1 MKTMYNL
8 ATMWLTLSV
17 IFFLCEYVTGML
29 QVVTLGGLVAGSFIE
44 GAFPCLGLKPMQ
56 VIVDKLFLLTRLQ
69 ELAKRRNDSL
79 KAMLVMA
86 AFSLEGAVTVCRMLP
101 GYDLNFVI
109 MHGILLLLLYPAA
122 AIVLD
127 KLMLKEQMEHGN

>member
-1 MKTMYNL
+1 MYNL

-44 GAFPCLGLKPMQ
+44 GAFMCLGLKLMH
-56 VIVDKLFLLTRLQ
+56 VIVDKQFL
-69 ELAKRRNDSL
+69 
-79 KAMLVMA
+79 LVMA

-101 GYDLNFVI
+101 GYDLNFGI
-109 MHGILLLLLYPAA
+109 MHGIFLLLLYPAA

>member
-1 MKTMYNL
+1 MYNL

-17 IFFLCEYVTGML
+17 IFFLCEYVTGMM
-29 QVVTLGGLVAGSFIE
+29 QDVTLGCLVAGTFIE
-44 GAFPCLGLKPMQ
+44 GDFMFLGLKLMH
-56 VIVDKLFLLTRLQ
+56 VIVDKQFLLTRLQ

-101 GYDLNFVI
+101 GYDLNFGI
-109 MHGILLLLLYPAA
+109 MHGIFLLLLYPAA

>member
-1 MKTMYNL
+1 MYNL

-44 GAFPCLGLKPMQ
+44 GAFMCLGLQLMH
-56 VIVDKLFLLTRLQ
+56 VIVDKKFLLTRLQ

-101 GYDLNFVI
+101 GYDLNFGI
-109 MHGILLLLLYPAA
+109 MHGIFLLLLYPAA
-122 AIVLD
+122 AIFLD
-127 KLMLKEQMEHGN
+127 KLMLKEQMEHAN

>member
-1 MKTMYNL
+1 MYNL

-44 GAFPCLGLKPMQ
+44 GAFMCLGLKLMH
-56 VIVDKLFLLTRLQ
+56 VIVDKQFLLTRLQ

-101 GYDLNFVI
+101 GIF
-109 MHGILLLLLYPAA
+109 LLLLYPAA
-122 AIVLD
+122 AIVMD

>member
-1 MKTMYNL
+1 
-8 ATMWLTLSV
+8 MWLTLSV

-44 GAFPCLGLKPMQ
+44 GAFMCLGLKLMH
-56 VIVDKLFLLTRLQ
+56 VIVDKQFLLTRLQ

-79 KAMLVMA
+79 KA
-86 AFSLEGAVTVCRMLP
+86 VTVCRMLP
-101 GYDLNFVI
+101 GYDLNFGI
-109 MHGILLLLLYPAA
+109 MHGIFLLLLYPAA

>member
-1 MKTMYNL
+1 
-8 ATMWLTLSV
+8 MWLTLSV

-44 GAFPCLGLKPMQ
+44 GAFMCLGLQLMH
-56 VIVDKLFLLTRLQ
+56 VIVDKKFLLTRLQ

-101 GYDLNFVI
+101 GYDLNFGI
-109 MHGILLLLLYPAA
+109 MHGIFLLLLYPAA
-122 AIVLD
+122 AIFLD
-127 KLMLKEQMEHGN
+127 KLMLKEQMEHAN

>member
-1 MKTMYNL
+1 MYNL

-17 IFFLCEYVTGML
+17 IFFLCEYVTGLL

-44 GAFPCLGLKPMQ
+44 GAFMCLGLKLMH
-56 VIVDKLFLLTRLQ
+56 VIVDKQFLLTRLQ
-69 ELAKRRNDSL
+69 ELGKRRNDSL

-101 GYDLNFVI
+101 GYDLNFGI
-109 MHGILLLLLYPAA
+109 MHGIFLLLLYPAA

>member
-1 MKTMYNL
+1 MYNL

-44 GAFPCLGLKPMQ
+44 GAFMCLGLKLMH
-56 VIVDKLFLLTRLQ
+56 VIVDKQF
-69 ELAKRRNDSL
+69 
-79 KAMLVMA
+79 
-86 AFSLEGAVTVCRMLP
+86 LP
-101 GYDLNFVI
+101 GYDLNFGI
-109 MHGILLLLLYPAA
+109 MHGIFLLLLYPAA
-122 AIVLD
+122 AIFLD

>member
-1 MKTMYNL
+1 
-8 ATMWLTLSV
+8 MWLTLSV

-44 GAFPCLGLKPMQ
+44 GAFMCLGLKLMH
-56 VIVDKLFLLTRLQ
+56 VIVDKQFLLTRLQ
-69 ELAKRRNDSL
+69 ELAKRRNDCL
-79 KAMLVMA
+79 KAMLVM
-86 AFSLEGAVTVCRMLP
+86 
-101 GYDLNFVI
+101 
-109 MHGILLLLLYPAA
+109 HGIFLLLLYPAA